1 MGRGELNRAKED
13 ILKELEA
20 GEPTKDC
27 STACS
32 NDLKKE
38 LTEGVVIPN
47 TSDFHHDDIAI
58 GNEETK
64 ESEEVQNPTGLLEVV
79 KRAEAMERQME
90 AERLHLEVVN
100 QPGCSR
106 AGDFAKAFGIS
117 ANSIQLNVIPELLEP
132 FEGCYSTSL
141 TNGLAID
148 LLEVTMARGIPM
160 EKLVAFLQ
168 QLVFGVKE
176 RDFQAK
182 EGVVQ
187 EAGGM
192 MAQEADICKE
202 EVAAVVAKLSRVKVQ
217 AARFRARYSQLPHY
231 LDGYLT
237 KYFNPF
243 I

>member
-1 MGRGELNRAKED
+1 MGRGELNRSKED

-32 NDLKKE
+32 NHLKKE

-58 GNEETK
+58 GNDVGVN
-64 ESEEVQNPTGLLEVV
+64 EEVQNPTELEEVR
-79 KRAEAMERQME
+79 RAEARERQLE

-100 QPGCSR
+100 QPGCPK

-132 FEGCYSTSL
+132 FEGCYPTSL

-148 LLEVTMARGIPM
+148 LLEVTMARGILM
-160 EKLVAFLQ
+160 EKLVTFLK
-168 QLVFGVKE
+168 QLVFEVKVKE
-176 RDFQAK
+176 RDFQAE
-182 EGVVQ
+182 EGV
-187 EAGGM
+187 
-192 MAQEADICKE
+192 AQEADICKK

-243 I
+243 M

>member
-1 MGRGELNRAKED
+1 MGRGELNRSKED

-32 NDLKKE
+32 NHLKKE

-58 GNEETK
+58 GNDVGVN
-64 ESEEVQNPTGLLEVV
+64 EEVQNPTELEEVR
-79 KRAEAMERQME
+79 RAEARERQLE

-100 QPGCSR
+100 QPGCPK

-148 LLEVTMARGIPM
+148 LLEVTMARGILM
-160 EKLVAFLQ
+160 EKLVTFLK
-168 QLVFGVKE
+168 QLVFEVKVKE
-176 RDFQAK
+176 RDFQAE
-182 EGVVQ
+182 EGV
-187 EAGGM
+187 
-192 MAQEADICKE
+192 AQEADICKK

-231 LDGYLT
+231 LDAYLT

>member
-32 NDLKKE
+32 NHLKKE

-58 GNEETK
+58 GNDVGVN
-64 ESEEVQNPTGLLEVV
+64 EEVQNPTELEEVR
-79 KRAEAMERQME
+79 RAEARERQLE

-100 QPGCSR
+100 QPGCPK

-132 FEGCYSTSL
+132 FEGCYPTSL

-148 LLEVTMARGIPM
+148 LLEVTTARGILM

-168 QLVFGVKE
+168 QLVFGVKKE
-176 RDFQAK
+176 RDVA
-182 EGVVQ
+182 Q
-187 EAGGM
+187 EAGS
-192 MAQEADICKE
+192 MAQEAGICKE
-202 EVAAVVAKLSRVKVQ
+202 EVAALVAKLSRVKVQ

-231 LDGYLT
+231 LDAYLT

>member
-1 MGRGELNRAKED
+1 MGRGELNRSKED

-32 NDLKKE
+32 NHLKKE

-58 GNEETK
+58 GNDVGGN
-64 ESEEVQNPTGLLEVV
+64 EEVQNPTELEEVR
-79 KRAEAMERQME
+79 RAEARERQLE
-90 AERLHLEVVN
+90 AERLYLEVVN
-100 QPGCSR
+100 QPGCPK

-132 FEGCYSTSL
+132 FEGCYPTSL
-141 TNGLAID
+141 TNGLAVD
-148 LLEVTMARGIPM
+148 LLEVTTARGISM

-168 QLVFGVKE
+168 QLVFGVRRE
-176 RDFQAK
+176 RDFQAE
-182 EGVVQ
+182 EGVAQ

-192 MAQEADICKE
+192 SKEAGGMAQETDICKE
-202 EVAAVVAKLSRVKVQ
+202 EVAAV
-217 AARFRARYSQLPHY
+217 
-231 LDGYLT
+231 
-237 KYFNPF
+237 
-243 I
+243 

>member
-32 NDLKKE
+32 NHLKKE

-58 GNEETK
+58 GNDVGVN
-64 ESEEVQNPTGLLEVV
+64 EEVQNPTELEEVR
-79 KRAEAMERQME
+79 RAEARERQLE

-100 QPGCSR
+100 QPGCPK

-132 FEGCYSTSL
+132 FEGCYPTSL

-148 LLEVTMARGIPM
+148 LLEVTTARGILM

-176 RDFQAK
+176 RDFQA
-182 EGVVQ
+182 E
-187 EAGGM
+187 ESGGM
-192 MAQEADICKE
+192 AKEADICKE
-202 EVAAVVAKLSRVKVQ
+202 EVAAVVARLSRVKVQ

-231 LDGYLT
+231 LDAYLT

>member
-1 MGRGELNRAKED
+1 MGRGELNRSKED

-32 NDLKKE
+32 NHLKKE

-58 GNEETK
+58 GNDVGVN
-64 ESEEVQNPTGLLEVV
+64 EEVQNPTELEEVR
-79 KRAEAMERQME
+79 RAEARERQLE

-100 QPGCSR
+100 QPGCPK

-132 FEGCYSTSL
+132 FEGCYPTSL

-148 LLEVTMARGIPM
+148 LLEVTMARGILM
-160 EKLVAFLQ
+160 EKLVTFLK
-168 QLVFGVKE
+168 QLVFGVKKE
-176 RDFQAK
+176 RDFQAE
-182 EGVVQ
+182 EGVAQ

-192 MAQEADICKE
+192 SKEAGGMAQETDICKE
-202 EVAAVVAKLSRVKVQ
+202 EVAAV
-217 AARFRARYSQLPHY
+217 
-231 LDGYLT
+231 
-237 KYFNPF
+237 
-243 I
+243 

>member
-32 NDLKKE
+32 NHLKKE

-58 GNEETK
+58 GNDVGVN
-64 ESEEVQNPTGLLEVV
+64 EEVQNPTELEEVR
-79 KRAEAMERQME
+79 RAEARERQLE

-100 QPGCSR
+100 QPGCPK

-132 FEGCYSTSL
+132 FEGCYPTSL